1 MKKVV
6 FIVLCVSVV
15 FSNIYAQAE
24 GESEGNLLENV
35 SIEYL
40 NDSFNTYDKLQKTIW
55 ANPELGFLEYKSSG
69 FLQEHLKEKGFT
81 VEPGVAGMPTA
92 FVATYGSGNPVIG
105 ILAEFD
111 ALPGLSQDTV
121 PYVKPLIEGGNGH
134 GCGHNVF
141 GVGSVAGAV
150 AIKEWLVSNGH
161 AGTVKVFGTPAEEGG
176 GGKVYMVREGL
187 FDGVDVVLDW
197 HPGTNNGVSVGS
209 GTAIQMVDYTFHGVA
224 AHAAGNPDK
233 GRSALDGVEAMN
245 YMVNLLREHIPITSR
260 IHYVI
265 TNGGEAPNVVPHYA
279 KVSYYIRSPKREILK
294 ELTEWI
300 GQAAEGAAKGTQ
312 TTVTSEIISGFY
324 EKLHNV
330 KLAELVQKNLEL
342 VGGVAYDER
351 EREFAEAIVK
361 GLNQDISTLKE
372 VQEVKPLE
380 EEKPSLGGG
389 SSDVGDVS
397 WVVPTISF
405 RTAVFIPGSAGHSW
419 QNVASGGST
428 IGTKGLL
435 NAAKVFSL
443 TAIDLYTNPK
453 LIEAA
458 KTEFE
463 ERRGKD
469 FTYVPLLGDR
479 APALDYRVKK

>member
-1 MKKVV
+1 M
-6 FIVLCVSVV
+6 
-15 FSNIYAQAE
+15 
-24 GESEGNLLENV
+24 
-35 SIEYL
+35 
-40 NDSFNTYDKLQKTIW
+40 
-55 ANPELGFLEYKSSG
+55 
-69 FLQEHLKEKGFT
+69 
-81 VEPGVAGMPTA
+81 
-92 FVATYGSGNPVIG
+92 
-105 ILAEFD
+105 
-111 ALPGLSQDTV
+111 
-121 PYVKPLIEGGNGH
+121 
-134 GCGHNVF
+134 
-141 GVGSVAGAV
+141 
-150 AIKEWLVSNGH
+150 
-161 AGTVKVFGTPAEEGG
+161 
-176 GGKVYMVREGL
+176 
-187 FDGVDVVLDW
+187 
-197 HPGTNNGVSVGS
+197 
-209 GTAIQMVDYTFHGVA
+209 
-224 AHAAGNPDK
+224 
-233 GRSALDGVEAMN
+233 
-245 YMVNLLREHIPITSR
+245 
-260 IHYVI
+260 I

-294 ELTEWI
+294 ELAEWV

-324 EKLHNV
+324 EKLHNE

-372 VQEVKPLE
+372 VQEIKPLE

-397 WVVPTISF
+397 WIVPTISF

-443 TAIDLYTNPK
+443 TAIDLYTNPE

-479 APALDYRVKK
+479 APALDYRMKK